1 MAEIR
6 IGSVG
11 LGGISSGVHLPG
23 IAESP
28 DLRLCAVCDTDPARL
43 QLVGDKY
50 GVPENMRFSDYREFI
65 ARADIDAVDISTPN
79 DSHFEIAMESVRARK
94 PFVCEKPL
102 CMDSRESALLLDS
115 VTRANV
121 KAMVCFSYRY
131 KSAARYA
138 RELIS
143 RGLLGNIY
151 HADMQYAQAWGL
163 PNANCRRVW
172 RFSKERSG
180 SGALG
185 DLGSHG
191 LDLVRFITGAEYT
204 KIVAHNETYIKKR
217 PALSGDGCEN
227 VDVDDFSN
235 ALAKMSNG
243 GAASFR
249 ITRFAY
255 GRGNYQR
262 LEIYADNG
270 ALVYELDA
278 DGKGED
284 ALYACLEPLGRDTK
298 EFTRLPIPARHRK
311 SQMQSFADIL
321 LDRPDGLDATVSD
334 AHTNMLAID
343 AIIKSAAEG
352 RWVEL

>member
-1 MAEIR
+1 MAVIK
-6 IGSVG
+6 IGSIG
-11 LGGISSGVHLPG
+11 LGGISTGVHLPG

-28 DLRLCAVCDTDPARL
+28 DLQLCAVCDIDPERL
-43 QLVGDKY
+43 KLIGDRY
-50 GVPENMRFSDYREFI
+50 SIPENRRFVNYRQLI
-65 ARADIDAVDISTPN
+65 ACPEVEAVDISTPN
-79 DSHFEIAMESVRARK
+79 DVHFEIAMASVRAGK

-102 CMDSRESALLLDS
+102 CMDSRESAELLDA

-131 KSAARYA
+131 KAAARYA
-138 RELIS
+138 REIVS
-143 RGLLGNIY
+143 RGLLGKIY

-163 PNANCRRVW
+163 PSANCPRVW
-172 RFSKERSG
+172 RFSKERAG

-191 LDLVRFITGAEYT
+191 LDLVRFITGTELT
-204 KIVAHNETYIKKR
+204 SVVAQNDTFVFER
-217 PALSGDGCEN
+217 PALSGNGMEK
-227 VDVDDFSN
+227 VDVDDVSN

-262 LEIYADNG
+262 LEIYGDNG

-278 DGKGED
+278 GGDRDDE
-284 ALYACLEPLGRDTK
+284 LYACLDPLGRETRD
-298 EFTRLPIPARHRK
+298 FTRLPIPYRHRK

-321 LDRPDGLDATVSD
+321 NGKPDGLDATISD
-334 AHTNMLAID
+334 AHINMLAVD
-343 AIIKSAAEG
+343 AIIKSSAEG
-352 RWVEL
+352 RRIEL